1 MIAMRRSMLYS
12 VQTTTFAVMYP
23 GVRFPDA
30 KTGLPPT
37 GFWLRLDDP
46 IATRSAPIISVSG
59 LPIEL
64 TLAPNVVDR
73 DSDQPTFEPLPN
85 PRRLSGL

>member
-23 GVRFPDA
+23 GDRIPET

-46 IATRSAPIISVSG
+46 IVTRFAAIIGVLNVPIG
-59 LPIEL
+59 W

-73 DSDQPTFEPLPN
+73 DCDQPTFEPLPN